1 MEETDRLIEEWELR
15 LASYLDKETNCITN
29 INSILEIKNNLI
41 KLLGNQKKDDVLFYK
56 SLIESTHFYLTKS
69 LNMRKIKL
77 LNDLNF
83 IWNRIETYKK
93 MSEVNKTNFNA
104 LVKDYR
110 KCAEDIMIAK
120 QHNTVLNWVKNDK
133 IENLEE
139 IKNDLNEIMSYHTRL
154 IDCFLVTVEHEKN
167 FFCGNKN

>member
-1 MEETDRLIEEWELR
+1 
-15 LASYLDKETNCITN
+15 
-29 INSILEIKNNLI
+29 
-41 KLLGNQKKDDVLFYK
+41 
-56 SLIESTHFYLTKS
+56 
-69 LNMRKIKL
+69 MRKIKL